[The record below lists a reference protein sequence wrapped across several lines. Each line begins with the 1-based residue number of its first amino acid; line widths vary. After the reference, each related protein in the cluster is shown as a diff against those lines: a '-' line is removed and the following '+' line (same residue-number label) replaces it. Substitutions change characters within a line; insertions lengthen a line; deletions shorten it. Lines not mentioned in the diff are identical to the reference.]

1 MRIQMRGR
9 IAMRGGTVFV
19 ASAALALMVGT
30 AKAEGI
36 SGAIEE
42 IDPEAATIVIG
53 GTVFT
58 VTTGTVGLKINELE
72 QGDTVEVVYSPT
84 SVTEDTFNALMIRR
98 ME

>member
-1 MRIQMRGR
+1 MRGVT
-9 IAMRGGTVFV
+9 AFF
-19 ASAALALMVGT
+19 AAAALTLMVET

-42 IDPEAATIVIG
+42 IDPEANTIVVG

-58 VTTGTVGLKINELE
+58 VASGTVGPKLDELK
-72 QGDTVEVVYSPT
+72 QGDTVEVVFSPK

-98 ME
+98 KE